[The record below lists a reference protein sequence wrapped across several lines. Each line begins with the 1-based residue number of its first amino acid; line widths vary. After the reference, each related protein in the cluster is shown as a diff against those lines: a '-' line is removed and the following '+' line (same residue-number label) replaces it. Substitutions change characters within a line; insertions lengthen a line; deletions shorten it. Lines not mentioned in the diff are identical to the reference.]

1 MAVST
6 GAAGSG
12 GQIRRIIHNGRRM
25 TYDGG
30 LTKGNI
36 MATEIE
42 RKFLVKND
50 GWRAAADAGT
60 AFRQGYLVGSRHA
73 SVRVRIEGSAARLNI
88 KSATLGVTRQE
99 YEYAIPPADAA
110 AMLNTLCEH
119 PLIEKTRHH
128 VTFGGR
134 LWEVDVFAGDNAG
147 LVVAEVELE
156 AEDAPLELPP
166 WVGREVSREPRYYN
180 VCLVKHPYKDWTADE
195 RGTLD

>member
-1 MAVST
+1 
-6 GAAGSG
+6 
-12 GQIRRIIHNGRRM
+12 M
-25 TYDGG
+25 TYDGD
-30 LTKGNI
+30 LREITL

-50 GWRAAADAGT
+50 DWRAAADAGT
-60 AFRQGYLVGSRHA
+60 AYRQGYLVGSKQA

-99 YEYAIPPADAA
+99 YEYAIPLADAA
-110 AMLNTLCEH
+110 ALLDSLCEK

-128 VTFGGR
+128 VSFAGR
-134 LWEVDVFAGDNAG
+134 VWEVDVFAGDNAG

-156 AEDAPLELPP
+156 AEDAPLQLPA
-166 WVGREVSREPRYYN
+166 WAGREVSYEPRYYN
-180 VCLVKHPYKDWTADE
+180 VCLVTHPYKDWTADE